1 MEIASLDIIFSGLG
15 LLLQPEH
22 LMWLPLGMLAGLV
35 VGAIPGFN
43 DTNFLAMVLPFTVY
57 LGPTNAV
64 VFMMACFCASQ
75 AAGSIPAILLN
86 IPGTPSNA
94 PTCLEGFQM
103 TRQGKA
109 GYALGLSIGAS
120 TVGGILSAL
129 IALVITPV
137 VGIYA
142 LNFGPAEL
150 FMMALF
156 GMTAVGSL
164 TGKSLLKGLFSS
176 ALGLLVACVGTEFQ
190 EGYIRA
196 SFGFY
201 GLYEGLP
208 LIPVLLGVFG
218 FSELFT
224 LVGQKSIVA
233 EGVQRIQGFG
243 PIIDGIKASFK
254 QKLNMI
260 RSGLIGILVGLI
272 PGTGAAIATWVSY
285 GQAKQWSKTPEKFG
299 TGYAG
304 GLIAADACNNGVPGG
319 AIIPTVTLGIPGSG
333 TTLVIMAALMINGV
347 TPGPS
352 FFGEHAVEAYAIL
365 FSLVI
370 ANILLL
376 PIGIVVARL
385 ASNVTAVPNKYLV
398 PIIALFC
405 LVGAFAWRQML
416 FDMYLVVIFGV
427 LGALLSRYGYSV
439 PAFLLALLLGPLAE
453 RNFFWAVEIGGID
466 SFMRPIALVILC
478 ATIGVL
484 VLPVILNKMV
494 KRGKTALSE
503 VSEETFESE
512 HEES

>member
-1 MEIASLDIIFSGLG
+1 MGIASLDVILSGLG

-22 LMWLPLGMLAGLV
+22 LMWLPLGMLAGLLI
-35 VGAIPGFN
+35 GAIPGFN

-57 LGPTNAV
+57 LGPMNAV

-75 AAGSIPAILLN
+75 AAGSFPAILLN

-94 PTCLEGFQM
+94 PTCLEGFKM
-103 TRQGKA
+103 TRQGRA
-109 GYALGLSIGAS
+109 GYAMGLSIGAS

-129 IALVITPV
+129 VALVITPV

-150 FMMALF
+150 FMMAIF

-176 ALGLLVACVGTEFQ
+176 ALGLFVACVGTEFQ
-190 EGYIRA
+190 EGYTRA
-196 SFGFY
+196 SFGFFE
-201 GLYEGLP
+201 LFEGFP

-218 FSELFT
+218 FSELFS
-224 LVGQKSIVA
+224 LVGEKNLVA
-233 EGVQRIQGFG
+233 EGIKKVNGFG
-243 PIIDGIKASFK
+243 PIIEGLKASMK
-254 QKLNMI
+254 QKINMI

-285 GQAKQWSKTPEKFG
+285 GQAKQWSKTPDKFG
-299 TGYAG
+299 TGHDE
-304 GLIAADACNNGVPGG
+304 GLVAADACNNGVPGG
-319 AIIPTVTLGIPGSG
+319 ALIPTVTLGIPGSG

-365 FSLVI
+365 FSLVV

-376 PIGIVVARL
+376 PIGLVVARL
-385 ASNVTAVPNKYLV
+385 ASNVTSVPNKYLV

-405 LVGAFAWRQML
+405 LIGAFASRQML

-427 LGALLSRYGYSV
+427 FGALLTRFGYSV
-439 PAFLLALLLGPLAE
+439 PAFLLGLLLGPLAE

-466 SFMRPIALVILC
+466 SFMRPIALVILI
-478 ATIGVL
+478 ATIAVL
-484 VLPVILNKMV
+484 ALPVILTKMV
-494 KRGKTALSE
+494 KSGKTALAGVATIENEDENS
-503 VSEETFESE
+503 
-512 HEES
+512 